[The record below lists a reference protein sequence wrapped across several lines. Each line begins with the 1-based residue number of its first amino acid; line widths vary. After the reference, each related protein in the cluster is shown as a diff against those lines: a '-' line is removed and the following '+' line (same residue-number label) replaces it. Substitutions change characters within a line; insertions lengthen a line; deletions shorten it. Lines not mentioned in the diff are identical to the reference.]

1 MDIKPFKKFVSR
13 KNQGEAQPSR
23 RALLQH
29 LRSLQRE
36 VRRIRIQRFVLLLI
50 AIALFLFT
58 WHLLT
63 DNGTDSNTQHQPAT
77 AGDSETRT
85 GTGNPQ
91 TD

>member
-13 KNQGEAQPSR
+13 KNQGETQPSKQ
-23 RALLQH
+23 ALLQH
-29 LRSLQRE
+29 LRLLKRD
-36 VRRIRIQRFVLLLI
+36 VRRIRIQRFILLI
-50 AIALFLFT
+50 ATIALTLLI

-63 DNGTDSNTQHQPAT
+63 NNGTDSDTQHQPAT

-91 TD
+91 AD